1 MEKTKQSLGQLLILL
16 AADFFV
22 LVIVTV
28 IGFAS
33 HETLDSAGTR
43 MLTTLLPLFIAWIAI
58 APFLGLY
65 NLDQISKICQIWR
78 APYAALIAAPL
89 AAFLRGV
96 ILGTPVLLVFV
107 AILGGVS
114 AVAMLIWRGLYLL
127 IVGRVKP

>member
-16 AADFFV
+16 AVDFFV

-43 MLTTLLPLFIAWIAI
+43 MLTTLLPLFIAWTAI

-65 NLDQISKICQIWR
+65 NLDRISKIRQIWR
-78 APYAALIAAPL
+78 APYAALISAPL

-127 IVGRVKP
+127 IVGRVKS